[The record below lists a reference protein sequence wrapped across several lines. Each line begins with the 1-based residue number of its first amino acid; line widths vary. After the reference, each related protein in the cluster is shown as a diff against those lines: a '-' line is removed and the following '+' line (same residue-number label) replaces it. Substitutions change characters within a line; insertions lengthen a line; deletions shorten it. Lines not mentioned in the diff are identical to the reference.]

1 MITSKVILGPEIV
14 DESSRYSTC
23 KETTQTIYD
32 FRVQTLNN
40 DYVDLSRYRGK
51 LLLIVNV
58 ATFCGT
64 ICPYTQQ
71 YLDFN
76 PMLERN
82 NKSDLYI
89 AAFPCNQFY
98 LQEPALNH
106 EIMNGVMYVRPGNGW
121 RPHKKLHIYGKV
133 EVNGNKQHP
142 LFEFLKNQCPQTVDT
157 IGKRDE
163 LMYDVIRPNDI
174 TWNFE
179 KFLVD
184 RNGVVRYRF
193 HPTAW
198 EKGETV
204 QRHVDHLASKL
215 P

>member
-1 MITSKVILGPEIV
+1 M
-14 DESSRYSTC
+14 
-23 KETTQTIYD
+23 
-32 FRVQTLNN
+32 
-40 DYVDLSRYRGK
+40 
-51 LLLIVNV
+51 
-58 ATFCGT
+58 
-64 ICPYTQQ
+64 
-71 YLDFN
+71 
-76 PMLERN
+76 
-82 NKSDLYI
+82 
-89 AAFPCNQFY
+89 
-98 LQEPALNH
+98 
-106 EIMNGVMYVRPGNGW
+106 
-121 RPHKKLHIYGKV
+121 
-133 EVNGNKQHP
+133 
-142 LFEFLKNQCPQTVDT
+142 DT

>member
-1 MITSKVILGPEIV
+1 MLITSKVILGPEIV

-64 ICPYTQQ
+64 ICRSFTPHFSTYFFCQRLLITVSNWVLFIPEFELAQLILAYTQQ

-142 LFEFLKNQCPQTVDT
+142 LFEFLKVSQF
-157 IGKRDE
+157 
-163 LMYDVIRPNDI
+163 MYLIL
-174 TWNFE
+174 FLE
-179 KFLVD
+179 KKFYSSNWLK
-184 RNGVVRYRF
+184 
-193 HPTAW
+193 W
-198 EKGETV
+198 I
-204 QRHVDHLASKL
+204 L
-215 P
+215 